1 MKKKIFTLFAMMC
14 CVVGLQAETVTKT
27 WDFSE
32 YEERVDL
39 GGTTYTL
46 TYNELTLVGLSGA
59 DAGKEYVSAATGF
72 HCNGNSSSSRR
83 YIQYTPQYDGT
94 WTVTYRSNNAS
105 ATDRITAIG
114 TSVVNFSKEEDA
126 TSDVLAWGFTEGST
140 NKTISAQ
147 LEKGK
152 TYYAY
157 FANGGQSIMKL
168 EYTYDSES
176 GGEEPGPDTP
186 VDETKTTTYYWDN
199 FSSANAIM
207 FADKATIQITGN
219 LTKDVSN
226 GNDIKVSGKKY
237 KTIKLSNGAQNT
249 YNAPFGYK
257 ATKVVFYSYVNAD
270 NGEAYWK
277 EVNGVDYDKETSG
290 GVMECFKSDVSN
302 PDCRTFEFETPVAYF
317 TYTNAGKQLCYVMI
331 VDLVKAEDITVSIS
345 SAEYTTFITP
355 TAVTFPETIKAYI
368 VSEVGE
374 ESVVLS
380 QVTNV
385 PANTP
390 VIVNGSE
397 GTFSLAAIEGN
408 ADVVSG
414 NQLLYSNKEVSGPI
428 EEKDK
433 DSDEVKK
440 YNIYALANMTEGVG
454 FYRVA
459 DGINVPARKAY
470 LKILVPEETTL
481 VKGFLA
487 LEGEVTAISNVEA
500 ASAHTS
506 TIYNVAGQ
514 KVQNIKAS
522 GLYIVNGKKVFVK

>member
-1 MKKKIFTLFAMMC
+1 
-14 CVVGLQAETVTKT
+14 
-27 WDFSE
+27 
-32 YEERVDL
+32 
-39 GGTTYTL
+39 
-46 TYNELTLVGLSGA
+46 
-59 DAGKEYVSAATGF
+59 
-72 HCNGNSSSSRR
+72 
-83 YIQYTPQYDGT
+83 
-94 WTVTYRSNNAS
+94 
-105 ATDRITAIG
+105 
-114 TSVVNFSKEEDA
+114 
-126 TSDVLAWGFTEGST
+126 
-140 NKTISAQ
+140 
-147 LEKGK
+147 
-152 TYYAY
+152 
-157 FANGGQSIMKL
+157 
-168 EYTYDSES
+168 
-176 GGEEPGPDTP
+176 
-186 VDETKTTTYYWDN
+186 
-199 FSSANAIM
+199 
-207 FADKATIQITGN
+207 
-219 LTKDVSN
+219 
-226 GNDIKVSGKKY
+226 
-237 KTIKLSNGAQNT
+237 
-249 YNAPFGYK
+249 
-257 ATKVVFYSYVNAD
+257 
-270 NGEAYWK
+270 
-277 EVNGVDYDKETSG
+277 
-290 GVMECFKSDVSN
+290 
-302 PDCRTFEFETPVAYF
+302 
-317 TYTNAGKQLCYVMI
+317 MI
-331 VDLVKAEDITVSIS
+331 VDLVKAEDISVSIS

-397 GTFSLAAIEGN
+397 GTYSLAAIEGN

-433 DSDEVKK
+433 DSDKVKK

-487 LEGEVTAISNVEA
+487 LEGEVTAINNVEA

>member
-1 MKKKIFTLFAMMC
+1 M
-14 CVVGLQAETVTKT
+14 
-27 WDFSE
+27 
-32 YEERVDL
+32 
-39 GGTTYTL
+39 
-46 TYNELTLVGLSGA
+46 
-59 DAGKEYVSAATGF
+59 
-72 HCNGNSSSSRR
+72 
-83 YIQYTPQYDGT
+83 
-94 WTVTYRSNNAS
+94 
-105 ATDRITAIG
+105 
-114 TSVVNFSKEEDA
+114 
-126 TSDVLAWGFTEGST
+126 
-140 NKTISAQ
+140 
-147 LEKGK
+147 
-152 TYYAY
+152 
-157 FANGGQSIMKL
+157 
-168 EYTYDSES
+168 
-176 GGEEPGPDTP
+176 
-186 VDETKTTTYYWDN
+186 
-199 FSSANAIM
+199 
-207 FADKATIQITGN
+207 
-219 LTKDVSN
+219 
-226 GNDIKVSGKKY
+226 
-237 KTIKLSNGAQNT
+237 
-249 YNAPFGYK
+249 
-257 ATKVVFYSYVNAD
+257 
-270 NGEAYWK
+270 
-277 EVNGVDYDKETSG
+277 
-290 GVMECFKSDVSN
+290 
-302 PDCRTFEFETPVAYF
+302 
-317 TYTNAGKQLCYVMI
+317 
-331 VDLVKAEDITVSIS
+331 
-345 SAEYTTFITP
+345 
-355 TAVTFPETIKAYI
+355 AVTFPETIKAYI

-500 ASAHTS
+500 ASAQS
-506 TIYNVAGQ
+506 ATIYNVAGQ